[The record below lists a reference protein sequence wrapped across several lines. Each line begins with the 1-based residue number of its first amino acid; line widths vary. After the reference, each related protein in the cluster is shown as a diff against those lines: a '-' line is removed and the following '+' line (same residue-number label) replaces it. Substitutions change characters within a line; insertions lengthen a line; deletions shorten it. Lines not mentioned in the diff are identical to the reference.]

1 MSHVTTKKILTDARK
16 RKYGIPCFLAGNMEM
31 IVGQI
36 QAAEKCGSP
45 LIMAYNQWLTT
56 KIPMDLIVPFM
67 VRAAEKASVP
77 VATILDHGTDIETV
91 EKVMALG
98 ISSVMFDG
106 SSQEYNENVR
116 MTKEV
121 VKIAKK
127 LDVAVEA
134 ELGNVGGSALE
145 KGGSTASECNYT
157 DPALVV
163 DFVKKTEVDQLA
175 ISFGNLHGAYMGEPK
190 INFKLIEEVFRKTE
204 LPLVMHGGSGLSEAD
219 YRKVIEC
226 GISKINYYSVMGKN
240 ASSSLKNTVENA
252 CPNSVYHEIIDWS
265 VDFFDDFSAHIYD
278 VFGCAGKAYAIPG
291 RENDRGDDLIE
302 RITKAVFESYTLVQ
316 GRLNTR

>member
-1 MSHVTTKKILTDARK
+1 MSHVTSQKILADARK

-45 LIMAYNQWLTT
+45 LIITYNQWLTT
-56 KIPMDLIVPFM
+56 KIPMDLLVPFM

-77 VATILDHGTDIETV
+77 VATMLDHGTDIDTV
-91 EKVMALG
+91 EKIIALG
-98 ISSVMFDG
+98 VSSVMFDA
-106 SSQEYNENVR
+106 SAQEYNENVR

-121 VKIAKK
+121 VKIARK

-134 ELGNVGGSALE
+134 ELGSVGGSALE
-145 KGGSTASECNYT
+145 KGGSTASESNYT
-157 DPALVV
+157 DPGLVV
-163 DFVKKTEVDQLA
+163 DFIQKTDVDQLA
-175 ISFGNLHGAYMGEPK
+175 ISFGNVHGAYMGEPK
-190 INFKLIEEVFRKTE
+190 LNLKLVEEIFSKTQI
-204 LPLVMHGGSGLSEAD
+204 PLVMHGGSGLSEAD
-219 YRKVIEC
+219 YKKVIEC

-240 ASSSLKNTVENA
+240 ASESLKKTVENA

-265 VDFFDDFSAHIYD
+265 VNFFSDFSSHIYN

-291 RENDRGDDLIE
+291 RENDISETLIE
-302 RITKAVFESYTLVQ
+302 RITKAVYESYSLAQ
-316 GRLNTR
+316 DRLSTR